1 MTNLEL
7 TTLPSSTQSYSDLF
21 ARYESTPQLRC
32 RRNSDARGEVARA
45 RIELICPTRQISLH
59 SVSLDDER
67 PKNPLRVKF
76 NLRSDFNVIW
86 VVQSPRQKYFAGPVG
101 QISATSSPRPFPAR
115 GAYRDRHER
124 GMGCGGRG
132 SVGAQG
138 DRRAGSPVS
147 ERPTRRRTALKR
159 TAKACGSG
167 TRCWCQAVGGGNRSN
182 RIVSASSRQRR

>member
-1 MTNLEL
+1 LSCASAKQKKIKRWHKVTNLQL

-21 ARYESTPQLRC
+21 ARYESRPQLRC

-86 VVQSPRQKYFAGPVG
+86 VVQSPRKKYFAGPVG

-124 GMGCGGRG
+124 GRGCGGRG
-132 SVGAQG
+132 SVGAQVF
-138 DRRAGSPVS
+138 AGRSSVS
-147 ERPTRRRTALKR
+147 EHSAQDERRQSP
-159 TAKACGSG
+159 AKPFGEDG
-167 TRCWCQAVGGGNRSN
+167 
-182 RIVSASSRQRR
+182 